1 HLIHCLQATLF
12 ESRSDVQ
19 VGTYVLRYAD
29 GQTEE
34 LPLVYGKDSRDWWT
48 VSGESKETPNAS
60 VVWSDSTPIAAENG
74 QTIRL
79 WKRTYE
85 TKRPDVEITHLDF
98 VSAMAFPAP
107 FVVAITVE

>member
-1 HLIHCLQATLF
+1 M
-12 ESRSDVQ
+12 DD
-19 VGTYVLRYAD
+19 LR
-29 GQTEE
+29 E
-34 LPLVYGKDSRDWWT
+34 P
-48 VSGESKETPNAS
+48 KETPNAS
-60 VVWSDSTPIAAENG
+60 VVWTGNTAAAAANG

-85 TKRPDVEITHLDF
+85 NPRPDVEITHLDF